1 MSEVLSPSSIKDIAS
16 NVLDIEANAII
27 ELKQRLNDSFEHACQ
42 HILHCQGRL
51 IVIGMGKS
59 GHIGKKIAA
68 TLASTGT
75 PAFFVHP
82 SEASHGDMGM
92 ITAKDVTLII
102 SNSGETPEIVALL
115 PFLKR
120 LNTSIIAMT
129 GNTHS
134 TLSKA
139 SNHHLNIAV
148 SQEACPLGLAPT
160 TSTTACL
167 VMGDALAVVLLKM
180 RGFTSNDFA
189 LFHPAG
195 ALGKRLLLRTQD
207 LMHSGKQIPVVEA
220 STSLREALYEMTSKQ
235 LGMTTICDNQGQLQG
250 IFTDG
255 DLRRTLDNNVNI
267 HTTLIHEVMTTT
279 CQTISATMLA
289 VEALNIMQHN
299 KITSLVV
306 TDNHQVVKGILHL
319 HDLLQAGVA

>member
-102 SNSGETPEIVALL
+102 SNSGETPEIVAT
-115 PFLKR
+115 R
-120 LNTSIIAMT
+120 
-129 GNTHS
+129 
-134 TLSKA
+134 
-139 SNHHLNIAV
+139 
-148 SQEACPLGLAPT
+148 
-160 TSTTACL
+160 
-167 VMGDALAVVLLKM
+167 
-180 RGFTSNDFA
+180 
-189 LFHPAG
+189 
-195 ALGKRLLLRTQD
+195 LRT
-207 LMHSGKQIPVVEA
+207 
-220 STSLREALYEMTSKQ
+220 
-235 LGMTTICDNQGQLQG
+235 
-250 IFTDG
+250 
-255 DLRRTLDNNVNI
+255 
-267 HTTLIHEVMTTT
+267 
-279 CQTISATMLA
+279 
-289 VEALNIMQHN
+289 
-299 KITSLVV
+299 
-306 TDNHQVVKGILHL
+306 
-319 HDLLQAGVA
+319 